1 MIQLYL
7 ETKVYIYGPKLSD
20 SSQVVQNY
28 LSFYTGSYEYK
39 NTYKFLVLQEIYMCF
54 SFNESLAN
62 QTSILLGARLKNSLL
77 NFFMRYWKCSFEIKL

>member
-54 SFNESLAN
+54 VLMNFWPFNPQFYSQLFWN
-62 QTSILLGARLKNSLL
+62 NKDVSN
-77 NFFMRYWKCSFEIKL
+77 IK